1 MKTFRKGFELKSC
14 VAAFA
19 LTLFFSGLNL
29 TYGQDLD
36 SLKKIL
42 KSNKHDTIKLQV
54 LSDLNW
60 YYSGSDFGKS
70 KYYAKQEVA
79 LAQKIKDQK
88 WIAQGYN
95 DMAISYYKLE
105 NYDSSLHYNFKALKI
120 REKLNDK
127 RLVVSS
133 LSKIGLMYQELGE
146 YLKAIDY
153 HYRVLEI
160 AEELNDSQTLG
171 HTHNNIAI
179 VYEKLKNSKKAVQH
193 AKKAIEYYDPVTED
207 YFIAKAYGN
216 LAGNYNHLKKYELS
230 AEYYEKALTTFKKYG
245 DKSSE
250 AGAENGL
257 GMNLRMQGKL
267 DEALKHY
274 KRAYDLSVEI
284 NEKNSKIVYA
294 HNIAIVLKMMKR
306 YAEAEEFL
314 REILK
319 ETDENNTAQKLL
331 MYRQL
336 ASLYGYL
343 DKGDSV
349 ESFLNKYADL
359 KEKTFNQN
367 AASALASFET
377 KYNTEKT
384 KRQLAENQVK
394 LESRKRWLLFSI
406 AMLVILV
413 ATLGFVY
420 RYQKAKRRN
429 ERKELE
435 LNKELE
441 KTRLEKE
448 FGDEKLRIAREL
460 HDNIGSH
467 LTFMISSLD
476 NLAYIENPEQKLGK
490 VNDLSNFGRLTMKDL
505 RDTIWAMNHDG
516 GSFEQLMARVSE
528 LRSVLPSNLYVNIH
542 SNVQNNK
549 PLNGLQLLNSY
560 RIIQEFI
567 QNTIKYAEAGQ
578 IEISFRDKGEGFVID
593 LKDNGKGFDTNNIN
607 FGNGILNMKRRCED
621 LNGEFAISSGNTGTS
636 VECGIPY
643 IV

>member
-1 MKTFRKGFELKSC
+1 MKGFECIKSGKISLLLFLLFSS
-14 VAAFA
+14 VAF
-19 LTLFFSGLNL
+19 
-29 TYGQDLD
+29 GQDAD
-36 SLKKIL
+36 SLKEVL
-42 KSNKHDTIKLQV
+42 KSNKHDTIKLQA
-54 LSDLNW
+54 LTDLNW

-79 LAQKIKDQK
+79 LAKKIKNQK

-95 DMAISYYKLE
+95 DMAISYYWLE
-105 NYDSSLHYNFKALKI
+105 NYDSALYYNFQALKI
-120 REKLNDK
+120 REKFKDQ
-127 RLVVSS
+127 RLIASS

-160 AEELNDSQTLG
+160 AEKLNDRQTMG

-179 VYEKLKNSKKAVQH
+179 VYEKLKNFKKAVRH
-193 AKKAIEYYDPVTED
+193 AQKAIEYFDPETED

-216 LAGNYNHLKKYELS
+216 LAGNYNQLRKYDLS
-230 AEYYEKALTTFKKYG
+230 NSYFEKALATFKKYG

-257 GMNLRMQGKL
+257 GMNSRLQGKL
-267 DEALKHY
+267 DNALKHY
-274 KRAYDLSVEI
+274 KRAYELSIEI

-294 HNIAIVLKMMKR
+294 HNIAIVLKKMKR
-306 YAEAEEFL
+306 YAEAEAFL

-319 ETDENNTAQKLL
+319 ETDEKNTAQKLL

-349 ESFLNKYADL
+349 EAYLNKYADL
-359 KEKTFNQN
+359 KEKTFNAK
-367 AASALASFET
+367 AASELANFET
-377 KYNTEKT
+377 RYNTEKA

-394 LESRKRWLLFSI
+394 LESRKRWLLVSV
-406 AMLVILV
+406 ASVGIL
-413 ATLGFVY
+413 AIIFAFVY
-420 RYQKAKRRN
+420 RYQKTKRKS

-448 FGDEKLRIAREL
+448 FGDEKIRIAREL

-490 VNDLSNFGRLTMKDL
+490 VADLSNFGRLTMKDL

-528 LRSVLPSNLYVNIH
+528 LRSVLPSNLYVNIT
-542 SNVQNNK
+542 SNVHNNK
-549 PLNGLQLLNSY
+549 PLNGLQLLNCY

-567 QNTIKYAEAGQ
+567 QNTIKYAEAEE
-578 IEISFRDKGEGFVID
+578 IEIYFRDNGSGFVVQ
-593 LKDNGKGFDTNNIN
+593 LKDNGKGFDTTNIN

-621 LNGEFAISSGNTGTS
+621 LNGSFAITSGPGGTS
-636 VECGIPY
+636 AECAIPY
-643 IV
+643 